1 MADEIIIGQ
10 NQILEYIEET
20 VRKDNPNGAYIINGD
35 KGSGKKLLAK
45 TFAMA
50 LNCVG
55 DGIKPCRSC
64 KSCIS
69 ASNNTQPDIIW
80 VTPKSKDIKIGIN
93 DIREQVISNINIKPV
108 TSKYKVYIIP
118 AADTLSVEAQN
129 ALLKTLEEPPRQ
141 VVIFLITNNY
151 KFLLETI
158 ISRCAILRVRDI
170 TDSIINNYLVE
181 NLEIPKEKAMLC
193 TAFARGNLGRA
204 IKMAQS
210 EYFVGLRDMAVS
222 VLEKIYTMPGVE
234 IVEAVKN
241 MSDYSRLDIVD
252 ILDYMT
258 IWYRD
263 ILLFKATNDTNTIIF
278 KDKLVVIKERARDM
292 SYEGIENVINALDLA
307 SERLNANVRFD
318 LVMELLLMTMK
329 EN

>member
-1 MADEIIIGQ
+1 MSDEILIGQ

-20 VRKDNPNGAYIINGD
+20 VKNDTPSGAYIINGD

-50 LNCVG
+50 LNCEG
-55 DGIKPCRSC
+55 NGIKPCRSC
-64 KSCIS
+64 KSCMS
-69 ASNNTQPDIIW
+69 ANSNTQPDIIW

-93 DIREQVISNINIKPV
+93 DIREQVISNISVKPV
-108 TSKYKVYIIP
+108 SSKYKVYIIP
-118 AADTLSVEAQN
+118 SADTLSAEAQN
-129 ALLKTLEEPPRQ
+129 ALLKTLEEPPKH

-151 KFLLETI
+151 KLLLETI
-158 ISRCAILRVRDI
+158 ISRCTILRVRDI
-170 TDSIINNYLVE
+170 TDSIINNYLIE
-181 NLEIPKEKAMLC
+181 NLDIPKEKAMLC

-222 VLEKIYTMPGVE
+222 VLEKIYSMPGVE
-234 IVEAVKN
+234 IVEAVNN
-241 MSDYSRLDIVD
+241 MAKYSKLEIAD

-258 IWYRD
+258 VWYRD

-278 KDKLVVIKERARDM
+278 KDKIVVIKDRARDM
-292 SYEGIENVINALDLA
+292 SYEGIENVINALDTA
-307 SERLNANVRFD
+307 VERLNSNVKFE